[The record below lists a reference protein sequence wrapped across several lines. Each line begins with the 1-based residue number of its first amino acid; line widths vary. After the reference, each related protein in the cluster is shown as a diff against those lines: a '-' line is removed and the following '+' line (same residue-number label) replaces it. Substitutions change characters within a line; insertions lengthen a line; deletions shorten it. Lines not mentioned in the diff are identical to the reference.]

1 MNVIQLENVGKRYWL
16 RHRAPDRQIAEV
28 LNDGVRSLAGLL
40 RGQLPQRRVGTQE
53 EFWALRDIS
62 LQIQAGDVVGLLGR
76 NGAGKSTLLKLISW
90 IMAPTTG
97 RVGVRGRLGCLLEVG
112 TGFHHELTGRENI
125 FLNGSIL
132 GMSRKE
138 IRNKFDQIVDFAEVE
153 AFLDTPVKHYSSGMF
168 VRLAFSVAAL
178 LDPEILII
186 DEVLSVGDA
195 AFQKKCHRVMQDA
208 VRRGC
213 TCLMVSHN
221 LPTITNLCRR
231 AILLQKGQVVA
242 DGNPQDVAQEYL
254 KTVRGSGGSVIWDD
268 PQTAPGNDVA
278 RLKSVSVLQGKPA
291 RALADI
297 DIAANT
303 IIEVQYRCLQPLEE
317 LYCAIVLKDQM
328 GTTVLKS
335 SSAKPVSLTPD
346 SWGGQ
351 PHPVGVYQS
360 VCCLP
365 ENFLNEGRYSVTAI
379 VGRGVS
385 EVQAMA
391 EEAVAFDVHDTGEM
405 RGLYFGQ
412 WPGVI
417 RPKLPW
423 RTDRV
428 DTILKTDGV

>member
-1 MNVIQLENVGKRYWL
+1 MNVIQLDNVGKRYWL
-16 RHRAPDRQIAEV
+16 RHRAPDRQIAEM
-28 LNDGVRSLAGLL
+28 LNDGVRSLAGLF
-40 RGQLPQRRVGTQE
+40 RGQWPQRHASTRE
-53 EFWALRDIS
+53 EFWALRDVS
-62 LQIQAGDVVGLLGR
+62 LEIRAGEVVGLLGR

-138 IRNKFDQIVDFAEVE
+138 IRSKFDQIVDFAEVE

-178 LDPEILII
+178 LDPEILIV

-195 AFQKKCHRVMQDA
+195 AFQKKCHGVMRDA
-208 VRRGC
+208 VARGC

-221 LPTITNLCRR
+221 LPTIINLCRR
-231 AILLQKGQVVA
+231 AILLQKGQITA

-254 KTVRGSGGSVIWDD
+254 KTVRGSGGSIVWVD
-268 PQTAPGNDVA
+268 PQTAPGNGIA
-278 RLKSVSVLQGKPA
+278 RLKSVRVIQGKPA
-291 RALADI
+291 EAVGDVDI
-297 DIAANT
+297 SART
-303 IIEVQYRCLQPLEE
+303 VIEVQYRCLHPQEE

-328 GTTVLKS
+328 GTTVFMS

-346 SWGGQ
+346 SWAGR
-351 PHPVGVYQS
+351 PHPIGVYRS
-360 VCCLP
+360 VCRLP

-379 VGRGVS
+379 VGRGIS
-385 EVQAMA
+385 EVQAIA
-391 EEAVAFDVHDTGEM
+391 EDAVAFDVHDTGEM

-417 RPKLPW
+417 RPKLAW
-423 RTDRV
+423 QTDRA
-428 DTILKTDGV
+428 DTTLYPDGV

>member
-16 RHRAPDRQIAEV
+16 RHRAPDRQIAEM
-28 LNDGVRSLAGLL
+28 LNDGVRSLAGLFRGKLPPL
-40 RGQLPQRRVGTQE
+40 RTGTRE
-53 EFWALRDIS
+53 EFWALRDVS
-62 LQIQAGDVVGLLGR
+62 LQIRAGDVVGLLGR

-138 IRNKFDQIVDFAEVE
+138 IRRKFDQIVDFAEVE

-178 LDPEILII
+178 LDPEILIV

-208 VRRGC
+208 VARGC

-221 LPTITNLCRR
+221 LPTIINLCRR

-254 KTVRGSGGSVIWDD
+254 KTVRGSGGSVTWDD

-278 RLKSVSVLQGKPA
+278 RLLSVRVMHGEPPQPMG
-291 RALADI
+291 DV
-297 DIAANT
+297 DIAAAT
-303 IIEVQYRCLQPLEE
+303 AIEVRYRCLRPQEE

-328 GTTVLKS
+328 GTTVLMS
-335 SSAKPVSLTPD
+335 SSAKPMSLTPD
-346 SWGGQ
+346 QWAGQ
-351 PHPVGVYQS
+351 PHPVGEYRS
-360 VCCLP
+360 VCRIP
-365 ENFLNEGRYSVTAI
+365 ANFLNEGRYSVTAI
-379 VGRGVS
+379 IGRGIS
-385 EVQAMA
+385 EVQAIA
-391 EEAVAFDVHDTGEM
+391 EDAIAFDVHDTGEM

-423 RTDRV
+423 QTEPV
-428 DTILKTDGV
+428 DS

>member
-16 RHRAPDRQIAEV
+16 RHRGPDRQIAEL
-28 LNDGVRSLAGLL
+28 LNDGVRALL
-40 RGQLPQRRVGTQE
+40 GKPRQQPTVTRE

-62 LQIQAGDVVGLLGR
+62 LQIRAGEVVGILGR

-125 FLNGSIL
+125 FLNGAIL
-132 GMSRKE
+132 GMSRVE
-138 IRNKFDQIVDFAEVE
+138 IRRKFDQIVDFAEVE

-178 LDPEILII
+178 LDPEILIV

-195 AFQKKCHRVMQDA
+195 AFQKKCHGVMQDA

-221 LPTITNLCRR
+221 LPTMINLCER
-231 AILLQKGQVVA
+231 AILLQSGKIIA
-242 DGNPQDVAQEYL
+242 DGVPQDVAQEYL
-254 KTVRGSGGSVIWDD
+254 KTVRGNGGSVVWDD
-268 PQTAPGNDVA
+268 PQTAPGNTVV
-278 RLKSVSVLQGKPA
+278 RLRSVRVLQGDSA
-291 RALADI
+291 REMSEV
-297 DIAANT
+297 DIAAAVT
-303 IIEVQYRCLQPLEE
+303 IAVQYQTLIPDEE
-317 LYCAIVLKDQM
+317 LYCAIVLKDQI
-328 GTTVLKS
+328 GTAVLMT
-335 SSAKPVSLTPD
+335 SSAKPVSSTPD
-346 SWGGQ
+346 DWSGR
-351 PHPVGVYQS
+351 PHPTGLYLS
-360 VCCLP
+360 CCEIP
-365 ENFLNEGRYSVTAI
+365 ASFLNEGRYTVTAI

-385 EVQAMA
+385 EVQAQA
-391 EEAVAFDVHDTGEM
+391 EDAVAFDVHDTGEM

-412 WPGVI
+412 WPGVV

-423 RTDRV
+423 STEQV
-428 DTILKTDGV
+428 